1 MTHETVKGQRSIL
14 CFRQCVHVCSVS
26 NIRITKETC
35 LIITLKNMPTFQYW
49 GWKDYWWENLW
60 FVFAQIWIVG
70 PMTTSWQLFH
80 HGWEILRCHGNW
92 CFFVCLLSDLWIMSS
107 INTSS
112 FRRLYKTVI
121 RRQPSND
128 LESGSKKG
136 EKVKVEVHY
145 AQDTTPEL
153 ERAFGPLNLS
163 LRFVLISASCLLRDS
178 NLWDF
183 CAEESNRK
191 SK

>member
-1 MTHETVKGQRSIL
+1 
-14 CFRQCVHVCSVS
+14 
-26 NIRITKETC
+26 
-35 LIITLKNMPTFQYW
+35 
-49 GWKDYWWENLW
+49 
-60 FVFAQIWIVG
+60 
-70 PMTTSWQLFH
+70 
-80 HGWEILRCHGNW
+80 
-92 CFFVCLLSDLWIMSS
+92 MSS

-163 LRFVLISASCLLRDS
+163 LRFVFPLPVCNVTRT
-178 NLWDF
+178 F
-183 CAEESNRK
+183 EVCFRAEERN
-191 SK
+191 

>member
-1 MTHETVKGQRSIL
+1 
-14 CFRQCVHVCSVS
+14 
-26 NIRITKETC
+26 
-35 LIITLKNMPTFQYW
+35 
-49 GWKDYWWENLW
+49 
-60 FVFAQIWIVG
+60 
-70 PMTTSWQLFH
+70 
-80 HGWEILRCHGNW
+80 
-92 CFFVCLLSDLWIMSS
+92 MSS

-163 LRFVLISASCLLRDS
+163 LRFVLISASCLTLDQ
-178 NLWDF
+178 
-183 CAEESNRK
+183 NRWGFRRQK
-191 SK
+191 EPKI